1 MYKKFIDLLRLI
13 TEELDI
19 RDGDIEELLLQ
30 VNAKDVN
37 LYQVNE
43 ELKVLERSSV
53 IEPQE
58 SDLIKSVLVY
68 LFMKNTELDV
78 EDIYAIVYGNGK
90 KITWH

>member
-13 TEELDI
+13 TEELDV

-53 IEPQE
+53 IEPEE

-68 LFMKNTELDV
+68 LFMKNTDLEV
-78 EDIYAIVYGNGK
+78 EDIYALVYGNGK